1 MSTCAVCQLSDG
13 KVINL
18 IIAEPTDT
26 CPESECQLVLV
37 PEGMPV
43 DIGYAW
49 DGSNF
54 KDIEGNVVTIP
65 VEEVVNETVAIEE
78 TE

>member
-18 IIAEPTDT
+18 IVAEPTDP
-26 CPESECQLVLV
+26 CPEPECQLVLV

-43 DIGYAW
+43 DMGNTW
-49 DGSNF
+49 DGTNF
-54 KDIEGNVVTIP
+54 KDAEGNILTAPVVESAQIIEG
-65 VEEVVNETVAIEE
+65 